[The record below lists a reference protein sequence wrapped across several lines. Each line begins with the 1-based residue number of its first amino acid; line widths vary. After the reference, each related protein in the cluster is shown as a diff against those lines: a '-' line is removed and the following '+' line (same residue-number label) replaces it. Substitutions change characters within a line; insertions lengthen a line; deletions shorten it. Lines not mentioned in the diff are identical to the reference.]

1 MSDTSP
7 HQHHPPPHQPQQPQ
21 HPSHH
26 IPPIYSPSPYSQ
38 PSAGPM
44 TATPQSQ
51 GQGPPRLPT
60 LTPMPDSAS
69 TNHSFA
75 GDLSLGSVK
84 TEDSGSV
91 GEPNGQG
98 PAQGQGQGQTVQM
111 QSLQQPQSQP
121 PQQQQAGPQGLKG
134 KNGATGP
141 ADNKPKPHVC
151 NVCQRGFTTGG
162 HLQRHQRIH
171 TGVKAFKCPFPGC
184 ETRTSRQ
191 DNLQQHYRTHLSP
204 TLRRGSGSAARA
216 AVNAAMEAAGLKS
229 STARQPRKSKSTTGT
244 PTSASTPHFPS
255 PYPPQPGPNPY
266 APYMYDQSH
275 YPPPYPLP
283 PSMAMAQP
291 PSASSSRVPSPTNAS
306 HPAPP
311 HSHAHPHAQLPP
323 AHQQSF
329 FAQPHYTP
337 QYPSYAV
344 PPQHQQTYRYPAG
357 TMGYAPAPPGPGAYA
372 HHGLYGTGLPE
383 GGHMYNP
390 MQFQHR
396 EGSYGLPAAAYGGAG
411 GGGGGGGQGQRSP
424 TANGY
429 GHPRR

>member
-1 MSDTSP
+1 MSDAS
-7 HQHHPPPHQPQQPQ
+7 
-21 HPSHH
+21 PSHRPPAH
-26 IPPIYSPSPYSQ
+26 IPPIYSPAPYPQ
-38 PSAGPM
+38 PAPV
-44 TATPQSQ
+44 TAA
-51 GQGPPRLPT
+51 QGPPRLPT

-69 TNHSFA
+69 TTHSFA
-75 GDLSLGSVK
+75 ADLSMGSVK
-84 TEDSGSV
+84 TEDSASV
-91 GEPNGQG
+91 GEPNGQ
-98 PAQGQGQGQTVQM
+98 TVQM
-111 QSLQQPQSQP
+111 QALQQQQSMQQPQQG
-121 PQQQQAGPQGLKG
+121 GPQGLKG

-229 STARQPRKSKSTTGT
+229 STARQPRKSKSATGT

-255 PYPPQPGPNPY
+255 PYPPQAGPNPY
-266 APYMYDQSH
+266 APYMYDQAH
-275 YPPPYPLP
+275 YPPPYPIP
-283 PSMAMAQP
+283 PSMSMAQP
-291 PSASSSRVPSPTNAS
+291 PSASSSRVPSPTNPNG
-306 HPAPP
+306 HPQ
-311 HSHAHPHAQLPP
+311 HAHAQLPP
-323 AHQQSF
+323 AHQPSF
-329 FAQPHYTP
+329 FAQPHYTQ

-357 TMGYAPAPPGPGAYA
+357 TMGYAPAPGGYA
-372 HHGLYGTGLPE
+372 HHGLYGTGMPE
-383 GGHMYNP
+383 QGHMYNP

-396 EGSYGLPAAAYGGAG
+396 EGSYGLPAAAYGGG
-411 GGGGGGGQGQRSP
+411 GGGGGGGGSGGGGGQAQRSP